1 MPSPAAVA
9 CQRKVTGFVAVVPV
23 WIIVFGL
30 VFSFSRS
37 TGFATG
43 VLLLVAGVFVA
54 SAITLLVWK
63 FPVHPA
69 IAQVPYPIDVAPA
82 IIARPRRLVGRQR
95 WTSRR

>member
-1 MPSPAAVA
+1 MCVLFT
-9 CQRKVTGFVAVVPV
+9 RRAVVPV

-30 VFSFSRS
+30 VFSFSPP
-37 TGFATG
+37 TGFATA

-54 SAITLLVWK
+54 SAITLLLWK

-82 IIARPRRLVGRQR
+82 IIARPHRQVGRQC

>member
-1 MPSPAAVA
+1 MCVLFT
-9 CQRKVTGFVAVVPV
+9 RRAVVPV

-30 VFSFSRS
+30 VFSFSPP
-37 TGFATG
+37 TGFATA

-54 SAITLLVWK
+54 SAITLLLWK

-82 IIARPRRLVGRQR
+82 IIARQHRQVGRQC